1 MAKNLVEIT
10 VENFETEVIKSDI
23 PVLIDFWA
31 AWCGP
36 CRAVAPIVE
45 KLSEDYTGKVKFG
58 KLDVDQHGEVAGRF
72 GINSI
77 PTLLFF
83 NNGNVVDRVIGAVPA
98 ATIESMLKKIL

>member
-98 ATIESMLKKIL
+98 ATIESMLKRIL